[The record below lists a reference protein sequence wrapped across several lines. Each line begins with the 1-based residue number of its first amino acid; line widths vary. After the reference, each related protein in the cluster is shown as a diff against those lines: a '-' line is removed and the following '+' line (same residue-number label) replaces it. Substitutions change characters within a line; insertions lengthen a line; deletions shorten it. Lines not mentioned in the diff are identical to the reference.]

1 MTTPANMTLNDIL
14 TRCAN
19 WLRIPTSNTTE
30 TAKIQYMINSVYRD
44 LSAKQDWWWLLK
56 RSVINTAPKVA
67 ITSATVTNDSTAA
80 SSLVVA
86 SGSTLANSLAGY
98 VLLAPGN
105 AQDPSAVYRVST
117 HTAAAT
123 SLTLDAAFTG
133 ESSTT
138 AALNIYKDAY
148 ALPADCGKLLQVKA
162 YGRDLLPRRDGIESL
177 GNLRVNSTRTGR
189 PEVYSLFDFATTGD
203 PTTQRL
209 LQVYPSPDVTYRLEL
224 YYKQNLNTELSTTTR
239 PFIPDDF
246 VQVLEYGTLARA
258 FPIVLNDL
266 DRGKYYQSLFND
278 VLALMAAQQR
288 EYASDHAQMA
298 PDDTY
303 RSGRRSRRRTGAYTL
318 GSLFDRYP
326 AEW

>member
-1 MTTPANMTLNDIL
+1 MTTPANLTLNDVL

-19 WLRIPTSNTTE
+19 WLRIPTTNTTE
-30 TAKIQYMINSVYRD
+30 TAKIQYLVNSVYRD
-44 LSAKQDWWWLLK
+44 LCAKQDWWWLLK
-56 RSVINTAPKVA
+56 RSVINTVPKVA
-67 ITSATVTNDSTAA
+67 ITSATVTNDSTTV

-86 SGSTLANSLAGY
+86 SGSTLASSLAGY

-105 AQDPSAVYRVST
+105 AQDASAVYRVAT

-148 ALPADCGKLLQVKA
+148 SLPADCGKVLQVKA
-162 YGRDLLPRRDGIESL
+162 YGRELMPRRDGIEAL
-177 GNLRVNSTRTGR
+177 GDLRINSTRTGR
-189 PEVYSLFDFATTGD
+189 PEIYSIFDFATTGD

-209 LQVYPSPDVTYRLEL
+209 LQVFPYPDVTYRMEL
-224 YYKQNLNTELSTTTR
+224 YYKQNLNTELTGTTR

-246 VQVLEYGTLARA
+246 VQVLEYGTLARGY
-258 FPIVLNDL
+258 PIFLNDL

-303 RSGRRSRRRTGAYTL
+303 RSGRRRRARSGAYTL

-326 AEW
+326 SSW